1 MAEKIMPHND
11 NAEKAVLGSMI
22 LSKYALQR
30 GIENLSE
37 ELFYLDAHQKIFA
50 ALSELANDNRAIDM
64 TTLTDILINK
74 NWLKQV
80 GDIEYITELFN
91 AVPTAYNI
99 DEYIDIVNEKAI
111 RRRLIA
117 AGTDIVESAYQIDEE
132 LSSTLDN
139 AERKVLSVVKTRQG
153 TEFKSIQDVVLK
165 AQLDLEK
172 LAQNK
177 GEVTGLATNFSEID
191 KITSGLHPN
200 ELIIIAARPAMG
212 KTAFALN
219 LATNIAVTNNK
230 TVALFNLEMGAEQ
243 LVNRMFSSLGQVDG
257 NKIKSGYLEHND
269 WKRIEEAVSLLAK
282 SNIFIDDTP
291 GISIGEIRA
300 KCRRLASSEKGLDLV
315 IIDYLQLITGSAKYA
330 GNRQQEI
337 AEISRSLKTLAME
350 LNIPIIALA
359 QLSRDVE
366 KRQGDKRPILSDLR
380 ESGSIEQD
388 ADIVSFLYRDD
399 YYNKS
404 GSVSEGDTGNENI
417 SVPSLDPETSISE
430 FIIAKHRNGPTCTI
444 KLLFKRNTSTFI
456 DIEN

>member
-1 MAEKIMPHND
+1 MPHNID
-11 NAEKAVLGSMI
+11 AEKAVLGSMI
-22 LSKYALQR
+22 LSKYAMQR
-30 GIENLSE
+30 GIESLSE
-37 ELFYLDAHQKIFA
+37 ELFYLDAHKKIFV
-50 ALSELANDNRAIDM
+50 ALTELANNNHAVDI
-64 TTLTDILINK
+64 TTLTDVLINK

-91 AVPTAYNI
+91 AVPTAYNV
-99 DEYIDIVNEKAI
+99 DEYINIVNEKAI
-111 RRRLIA
+111 RRRLIE
-117 AGTDIVESAYQIDEE
+117 AGTSIVDSAYQIDDE
-132 LSSTLDN
+132 LTDTLDG
-139 AERKVLSVVKTRQG
+139 AEKKILSVVKTRQG

-165 AQLDLEK
+165 AQSDLEK
-172 LAQNK
+172 LSQSK
-177 GEVTGLATNFSEID
+177 GEVTGLATNFTEID
-191 KITSGLHPN
+191 KVTSGLHAN

-219 LATNIAVTNNK
+219 LATNMAVTNKK

-243 LVNRMFSSLGQVDG
+243 LVNRMFSSLGQIEG
-257 NKIKSGYLEHND
+257 NKLKSGYLEHND
-269 WKRIEEAVSLLAK
+269 WKRVDEAVSLLAK
-282 SNIFIDDTP
+282 SNMYIDDTP
-291 GISIGEIRA
+291 GITIGEIRA
-300 KCRRLASSEKGLDLV
+300 KCRRLASSEKGLDIV
-315 IIDYLQLITGSAKYA
+315 IIDYLQLISGSAKYA

-350 LNIPIIALA
+350 LKIPIIALA

-399 YYNKS
+399 YYNKP
-404 GSVSEGDTGNENI
+404 GTIEEDDTGEKNI
-417 SVPSLDPETSISE
+417 SMPGIDSETSISE

-444 KLLFKRNTSTFI
+444 KLLFKRDTSTFI

>member
-1 MAEKIMPHND
+1 MAEKVMPHND

-37 ELFYLDAHQKIFA
+37 ELFYLDAHQKIFS
-50 ALSELANDNRAIDM
+50 ALSELANNNRAIDM
-64 TTLTDILINK
+64 TTLTDILTNK

-80 GDIEYITELFN
+80 GDIEYLTELFN

-99 DEYIDIVNEKAI
+99 DEYIDIVNDKAI
-111 RRRLIA
+111 RRRLIS
-117 AGTDIVESAYQIDEE
+117 AGTDIVESAYQVDEE
-132 LSSTLDN
+132 LTTTLDN

-153 TEFKSIQDVVLK
+153 TEFKSIQEVALK
-165 AQLDLEK
+165 AQSDLEK
-172 LAQNK
+172 LSQNK

-212 KTAFALN
+212 KTAFLLN

-243 LVNRMFSSLGQVDG
+243 LVNRMFSSLGQVEG
-257 NKIKSGYLEHND
+257 NKLKSGYLEHND

-300 KCRRLASSEKGLDLV
+300 KCRRLASSEKGLDIV

-350 LNIPIIALA
+350 LNIPIIAAA

-399 YYNKS
+399 YYNKP
-404 GSVSEGDTGNENI
+404 GSVSEDDTGNENI
-417 SVPSLDPETSISE
+417 TVPSLDPETSISE

>member
-11 NAEKAVLGSMI
+11 SAEKAVLGSMI

-37 ELFYLDAHQKIFA
+37 ELFYLDAHQKIFS
-50 ALSELANDNRAIDM
+50 ALSELADNNRAIDM
-64 TTLTDILINK
+64 TTLTDILVNK

-80 GDIEYITELFN
+80 GDIEYLTELFN

-111 RRRLIA
+111 RRRLIS
-117 AGTDIVESAYQIDEE
+117 AGTEIVDSAYQIDEE
-132 LSSTLDN
+132 LTTTLDN

-172 LAQNK
+172 LSQNK

-191 KITSGLHPN
+191 KVTSGLHPN

-219 LATNIAVTNNK
+219 LATNIAINNKK

-243 LVNRMFSSLGQVDG
+243 LVNRMFSSLGQVEG

-282 SNIFIDDTP
+282 ANIFIDDTP

-315 IIDYLQLITGSAKYA
+315 VIDYLQLITGSAKYA

-399 YYNKS
+399 YYNKNGNAS
-404 GSVSEGDTGNENI
+404 DSLEGDA
-417 SVPSLDPETSISE
+417 VPVPTLDPETSISE

-444 KLLFKRNTSTFI
+444 NLLFKKNTSTFI

>member
-1 MAEKIMPHND
+1 MAEKIMPHNID
-11 NAEKAVLGSMI
+11 AEKAVLGSMI
-22 LSKYALQR
+22 LSKYAMQR
-30 GIENLSE
+30 GIESLSE
-37 ELFYLDAHQKIFA
+37 ELFYLDAHKKIFV
-50 ALSELANDNRAIDM
+50 ALTELANSNHAVDI
-64 TTLTDILINK
+64 TTLTNILVNK
-74 NWLKQV
+74 NWLKQI
-80 GDIEYITELFN
+80 GDVEYLTELFN

-99 DEYIDIVNEKAI
+99 DEYIDIVNDKAI
-111 RRRLIA
+111 RRRLID
-117 AGTDIVESAYQIDEE
+117 AGTNIVDSAYHVDEE
-132 LSSTLDN
+132 LVDTLDN
-139 AERKVLSVVKTRQG
+139 AEKKILSVVKTRQG
-153 TEFKSIQDVVLK
+153 TEFKNIQDVVIK
-165 AQLDLEK
+165 AQSDLEK
-172 LAQNK
+172 LSQNK
-177 GEVTGLATNFSEID
+177 GEVTGLATNFTEID
-191 KITSGLHPN
+191 KVTSGFHAN

-219 LATNIAVTNNK
+219 IATNMAVTNKK

-243 LVNRMFSSLGQVDG
+243 LVNRMFSSLGQIDG
-257 NKIKSGYLEHND
+257 NKLKSGYLEHND
-269 WKRIEEAVSLLAK
+269 WKRVEEAVSLLAK

-291 GISIGEIRA
+291 GITIGEIRA
-300 KCRRLASSEKGLDLV
+300 KCRRLASSEKGLDIV
-315 IIDYLQLITGSAKYA
+315 IIDYLQLITGSSKYA

-337 AEISRSLKTLAME
+337 ADISRSLKTLAME
-350 LNIPIIALA
+350 LNIPVIALA

-404 GSVSEGDTGNENI
+404 GAVSEDDSGEQKV
-417 SVPSLDPETSISE
+417 SVPSLDEDTSISE